1 VIKGEMSLVGP
12 RPFPGYHVSEFSA
25 EFRALRNRVRPGLTG
40 LWQVLARSDG
50 DLHAQQMLDTY
61 YIRNWSLWL
70 DFYILAQTVRAVL
83 FPHGAC

>member
-1 VIKGEMSLVGP
+1 
-12 RPFPGYHVSEFSA
+12 VSEFGA

-40 LWQVLARSDG
+40 LWQVSERSDG
-50 DLHAQQMLDTY
+50 DLAAQQALDTY

-83 FPHGAC
+83 FPRGAY